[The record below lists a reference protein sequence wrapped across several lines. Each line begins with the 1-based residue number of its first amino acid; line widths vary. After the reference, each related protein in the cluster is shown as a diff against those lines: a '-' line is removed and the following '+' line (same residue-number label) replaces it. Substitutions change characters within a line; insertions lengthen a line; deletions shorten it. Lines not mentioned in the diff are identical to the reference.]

1 MSSSCNSIINIEDEA
16 VDKLGDDDIQVWR
29 KTRCKSVVGDRAR
42 LTSASPPRPGT
53 AADMWSYG
61 CLLAEVLTGRKLFQ
75 AGDKLASVLRPAQLL
90 EMKLGDTE
98 AVWAEQGCGDMFRLL
113 KDLLLQCIKT
123 DPRYNA
129 GQMCRYVVCPIL
141 YLMLPPVQLEAE
153 CGGRP
158 VPPRVPEQPRARG
171 AGPAAAPL
179 AAPPVRAADHQPRP
193 RRRAARPA
201 AAVRGV
207 RRDQRVPRG
216 GQRARGGA
224 LRLRGVAHLLTRT
237 EQTHCSILITDL
249 HSGSVIWLLSS
260 PQHILQPHAALQQR
274 HLKHIVHFK
283 IFETSRNDAN
293 PLFGS
298 YLLSISN
305 ETINDT

>member
-1 MSSSCNSIINIEDEA
+1 MQANCDITRENAYTHTHEITHSEESEAHPQPHHHTIYLQHSDSHSSGIYSQENSERSQYSLNHEFKDGNSSKIATSNHIHDQSRDAIKENLLCNKLEVSSSCNSIINIEDEA

-129 GQMCRYVVCPIL
+129 GQMCRYVVCR
-141 YLMLPPVQLEAE
+141 YV
-153 CGGRP
+153 
-158 VPPRVPEQPRARG
+158 
-171 AGPAAAPL
+171 
-179 AAPPVRAADHQPRP
+179 
-193 RRRAARPA
+193 
-201 AAVRGV
+201 
-207 RRDQRVPRG
+207 
-216 GQRARGGA
+216 
-224 LRLRGVAHLLTRT
+224 
-237 EQTHCSILITDL
+237 
-249 HSGSVIWLLSS
+249 
-260 PQHILQPHAALQQR
+260 
-274 HLKHIVHFK
+274 
-283 IFETSRNDAN
+283 
-293 PLFGS
+293 LFC
-298 YLLSISN
+298 ISC
-305 ETINDT
+305 